1 MLHLPLWA
9 YLNKAF
15 LKVISPE
22 TRKLLFI
29 SYEKPCTG
37 AYRIPDLENP

>member
-22 TRKLLFI
+22 TRKLFI